1 MLEKINRKLVV
12 SCQALDNE
20 PLHSSFIMGRM
31 ALATKEGGASGIRA
45 NSKDDIIA
53 IKKEVSL
60 PVIGIVKRNYDDSEV
75 FITAT
80 KREIDELLESG
91 CEMIALDATMRNRPG
106 GVTLEELVS
115 YARSKN
121 SAVQLMA
128 DISTAEDAIQ
138 AEKLGF
144 DCVSTTLYGYT
155 NETKGHKLYDEDFA
169 FLKSVVNEVS
179 LPVIAE
185 GNIMTPEMLKRA
197 FELGVFSVVVGGAIT
212 RPQQITARFVEQL
225 PR

>member
-31 ALATKEGGASGIRA
+31 ALAAKEGGASGIRA